1 MKEGGLRIK
10 GVTKESSPGFP
21 LISIVMVTWNAEKH
35 FRQALESVVSQD
47 YPNKEII
54 VVDGGSSDGTL
65 SIIDDF
71 SASVDYWISEPDEGI
86 YHAMNKGILLASG
99 DWIGFKNADDWY
111 LPGAFRLL
119 AENINASPY
128 VGLWYG
134 NSYSVLQEEPL
145 KLSPFFTDHA
155 TLGSN
160 PGIDHR
166 CSFVKANAH
175 RKTLFDLRYRLAADL
190 DVFWRLKKS
199 GVVFQH
205 TGAFMAY
212 KRFGGAS
219 DGTRILSE
227 SFRINREHAG
237 LVFALRSV
245 LESRFRFWIWKSGNV
260 VLRFLLGEKG
270 FHRFKSRK
278 IKPHNQPDLSSH

>member
-1 MKEGGLRIK
+1 M
-10 GVTKESSPGFP
+10 
-21 LISIVMVTWNAEKH
+21 ISIIMVTWNAEKH

-54 VVDGGSSDGTL
+54 VVDGGSTDGTL
-65 SIIDDF
+65 GIIDDF
-71 SASVDYWISEPDEGI
+71 SASVDYWISGPDEGI
-86 YHAMNKGILLASG
+86 YDAMNKGILLASG

-111 LPGAFRLL
+111 VPGAFQLL
-119 AENINASPY
+119 AEKINASPD
-128 VGLWYG
+128 VDLWYG
-134 NSYSVLQEEPL
+134 NSYSVIQEEPL
-145 KLSPFFTDHA
+145 KLSPFFTNDS

-166 CSFVKANAH
+166 CSFVKADAH

-190 DVFWRLKKS
+190 DVFWRLRKH
-199 GVVFQH
+199 GLNFRH
-205 TGAFMAY
+205 TGSFMAY

-219 DGTRILSE
+219 DGTQILSE
-227 SFRINREHAG
+227 SFQINREHAG
-237 LVFALRSV
+237 LVFAFRSV

-278 IKPHNQPDLSSH
+278 IKTHNQAELASD

>member
-1 MKEGGLRIK
+1 MKQGGLRTK
-10 GVTKESSPGFP
+10 GILKESSVEFP

-35 FRQALESVVSQD
+35 FRQALESVVYQE

-65 SIIDDF
+65 NIIAEF
-71 SASVDYWISEPDEGI
+71 SASVDYWISEPDKGI
-86 YHAMNKGILLASG
+86 YDAMNKGILLSSG
-99 DWIGFKNADDWY
+99 AWIGFKNADDWY
-111 LPGAFRLL
+111 TPGTFRHLS
-119 AENINASPY
+119 EKIKSSPD
-128 VGLWYG
+128 VDLWYG
-134 NSYSVLQEEPL
+134 NSYSVIHEEPL
-145 KLSPFFTDHA
+145 KLSPFFTNHA

-166 CSFVKANAH
+166 CSFVKAEAH
-175 RKTLFDLRYRLAADL
+175 RKTLFDLRYKLAADL
-190 DVFWRLKKS
+190 DVFWRLRKQ
-199 GVVFQH
+199 GLVFRH
-205 TGAFMAY
+205 TGTFMAY

-227 SFRINREHAG
+227 SFMVNREHAG

-245 LESRFRFWIWKSGNV
+245 LESRLRFWIWKTGNV
-260 VLRFLLGEKG
+260 ILRFLLGEKG

-278 IKPHNQPDLSSH
+278 IKTENQSDSASD